1 MQVLKANTSQ
11 KWLCN
16 FTEKNTCAES
26 LHAKIW
32 SLQHKLAPS
41 HWSWS
46 NTQREN
52 HYMLLLSSVSSFGT
66 CCCPAL
72 PNTELGRSLVWACIV
87 LLAIG
92 TDSSRREFYSYTS
105 TPSFPPFIV
114 LTDRHVLPHIIVLK
128 QWTETVLKP
137 QAWMLLTNYSWLAR
151 TWCAEYR
158 YFVFRTHKHW

>member
-1 MQVLKANTSQ
+1 MIVQFHWEKYLCRTIKCKNMIFAAQISPQSLKLEQ
-11 KWLCN
+11 YP
-16 FTEKNTCAES
+16 ERES
-26 LHAKIW
+26 LYA
-32 SLQHKLAPS
+32 SLKLS
-41 HWSWS
+41 FFFW
-46 NTQREN
+46 
-52 HYMLLLSSVSSFGT
+52 YLLLPS
-66 CCCPAL
+66 PAQHWA
-72 PNTELGRSLVWACIV
+72 GKILVWACIV